1 MQLGR
6 FQKFYQEELMDILSV
21 LAVFL
26 AEFLIGLFGAKWA
39 FSIAQKMGNS
49 DGEGFSFPLGV
60 VLLLSAFVCVSLV
73 FGHQLGGANSF
84 FFYAV
89 IAMGLV
95 VMVLKDM
102 TLTALSHVLGLLAIC
117 LVSSY
122 FLPSSVSIADGLGGI
137 LTHVGLAIAWAIVTW
152 LFVQMDRV
160 PFLSM
165 TLSLV
170 FAVFYF
176 LLSALLNIFEPAFG
190 YLSVTLVVVLLG
202 INSYLKKDH
211 YPKLGEVAAAFVGFI
226 WGAMAVYV
234 MALGRATAIVVL
246 YAYPIMEVC
255 LSTMVSIAL
264 YQRFVPVYPFL
275 IEQVIATKPR
285 PESALKFVM
294 RWDFFIA
301 CLAILAVL
309 NDAFS
314 AVSFYVVATF
324 LCINI
329 YMRLK
334 SWGEPTV
341 RLRDVFKE
349 AKDGI
354 SQIKTEIKK
363 MAENQK
369 QKKQMVLEKKE
380 EIMTKEIKG
389 KAINT
394 QKKSV
399 KVKSTGGKKSVAKSS
414 GSSKKKAHQSVKKSP
429 QTKRGG

>member
-1 MQLGR
+1 M
-6 FQKFYQEELMDILSV
+6 EILSV
-21 LAVFL
+21 LVVFL

-39 FSIAQKMGNS
+39 FSIAEKMGNS
-49 DGEGFSFPLGV
+49 DGEGFSFPLGI
-60 VLLLSAFVCVSLV
+60 VLLLSAFVCISLV
-73 FGHQLGGANSF
+73 FGHQLGGTNSF

-102 TLTALSHVLGLLAIC
+102 TLTAFSRALGLLGIC
-117 LVSSY
+117 FVSSY
-122 FLPSSVSIADGLGGI
+122 FLPSTVLIADGLGGV
-137 LTHVGLAIAWAIVTW
+137 LTHVGLAIAWAILTW

-176 LLSALLNIFEPAFG
+176 LLSTLLDIFEPAFG
-190 YLSVTLVVVLLG
+190 YLSITLVVVLLG
-202 INSYLKKDH
+202 INSYLKKDRH
-211 YPKLGEVAAAFVGFI
+211 PKVGQVAAAFIGFI

-234 MALGRATAIVVL
+234 LGLGHITAVVVL
-246 YAYPIMEVC
+246 YSYPIMEVC
-255 LSTMVSIAL
+255 LSTMASIAF

-285 PESALKFVM
+285 PEAALKFIM

-314 AVSFYVVATF
+314 AISFCVVAIF

-341 RLRDVFKE
+341 RLRDVFKD
-349 AKDGI
+349 AKDGV
-354 SQIKTEIKK
+354 SQIKDEIKK

-369 QKKQMVLEKKE
+369 QKKQMVLEKTEK
-380 EIMTKEIKG
+380 IITKEIKV
-389 KAINT
+389 KETKT
-394 QKKSV
+394 QKKSD
-399 KVKSTGGKKSVAKSS
+399 KIKSTGGKKAIAKSS
-414 GSSKKKAHQSVKKSP
+414 GASKKNIRQSVKKSP